1 MVVVPLINGAI
12 FGKKIPPPTWAACAL
27 AIAGVGLLTLQG
39 ASGPVV
45 GDLWSLGQ
53 PLGFGIAFMRIEHYM
68 QKFQGLAVPL
78 AAAQMLSVFF
88 VSTLWAAV
96 STHGFQD
103 VGDLSVLADPA
114 HAASLL
120 YTGLVTSAFAVV
132 LESIALAFVPAEE
145 TAVIFRCVRWRAGVR
160 EWTDRPTT

>member
-1 MVVVPLINGAI
+1 MVTVPLINGLV
-12 FGKKIPPPTWAACAL
+12 FGKKVPQSTWAACAL
-27 AIAGVGLLTLQG
+27 AVVGVGLLTLQG

-68 QKFQGLAVPL
+68 QKFPGLAVPL

-88 VSTLWAAV
+88 VSTAWAAV
-96 STHGFQD
+96 TTHGFQD
-103 VGDLSVLADPA
+103 VGDLSILADPA

-120 YTGLVTSAFAVV
+120 YTGLITSAFAVV
-132 LESIALAFVPAEE
+132 LESIALAFVSAEE
-145 TAVIFRCVRWRAGVR
+145 TAVIFRYAPCL
-160 EWTDRPTT
+160 

>member
-1 MVVVPLINGAI
+1 MVTVPLINGI
-12 FGKKIPPPTWAACAL
+12 FFGKKISQTTWAACVL
-27 AIAGVGLLTLQG
+27 AVAGVGLLTLQG
-39 ASGPVV
+39 ATGPVV
-45 GDLWSLGQ
+45 GDFWSLGQ

-68 QKFQGLAVPL
+68 QKFKGLAVPL

-88 VSTLWAAV
+88 VSTAWAAV
-96 STHGFQD
+96 STHGFHD
-103 VGDLSVLADPA
+103 TGDLSILLDPA

-145 TAVIFRCVRWRAGVR
+145 TAVIFR
-160 EWTDRPTT
+160 